1 MDVDDKE
8 TNKLGKSSSSE
19 NETDEE
25 FQDLINQF
33 CDGINQK
40 HFRVIATK
48 IIPNNAKSIKAYIY
62 KPAQYLVCGSQSG
75 DQIFEYSSAIK

>member
-1 MDVDDKE
+1 MEKSSSSIIICLLETKTFNRDEDCDMDVDDKE

-33 CDGINQK
+33 CDGIN
-40 HFRVIATK
+40 
-48 IIPNNAKSIKAYIY
+48 
-62 KPAQYLVCGSQSG
+62 
-75 DQIFEYSSAIK
+75 